1 LGIKKL
7 FKDWTFKLCSNVSF
21 TVSPI
26 VELKQESVP
35 CKDLSRCDVKHDVL
49 NGGTTLEGESV
60 REARGGALAPNQ
72 ASTHRDAAGTI
83 PIREIELVLEID
95 R

>member
-1 LGIKKL
+1 M
-7 FKDWTFKLCSNVSF
+7 
-21 TVSPI
+21 
-26 VELKQESVP
+26 
-35 CKDLSRCDVKHDVL
+35 KHDEL
-49 NGGTTLEGESV
+49 NSGTTLAGESV
-60 REARGGALAPNQ
+60 REAHGGALSPSQ